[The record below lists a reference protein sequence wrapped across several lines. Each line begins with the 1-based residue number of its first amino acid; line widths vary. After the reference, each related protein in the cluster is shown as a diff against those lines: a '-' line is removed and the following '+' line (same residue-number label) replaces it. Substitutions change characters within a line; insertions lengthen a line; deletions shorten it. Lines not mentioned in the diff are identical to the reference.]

1 MLFRSVLIGFLAI
14 LVIHAD
20 LVGADPTPQTDLVGA
35 DPAPQAG
42 FVGPAPATS
51 QDNDTAD
58 TDPSADNNA
67 ADTDPSADNDVADTD
82 PSEDNDTADADPLAD
97 DGAADT
103 DPLADNES
111 VDADPLAD
119 NLIDDTQGYAAA
131 PLPPEYAINPN
142 GSVTLRICF
151 NWSCHIRQTITF
163 TSDDMDLLKRL
174 MAKCLGPS
182 LHNRLQRIR
191 IGIWQMELL
200 AQKYQPLLAND
211 RAINDFEENVDGRT
225 DCVDNTS
232 NTTTYLHILRDIGE
246 LTGWTISSPKVRNR
260 LDVTAVHWTAV
271 VTDTDNGQPWSI
283 DSWYRPNGHLPT
295 VMPLRSWINEEKG
308 WEPPF
313 DHVNFIPHTI
323 YELCTKQ

>member
-20 LVGADPTPQTDLVGA
+20 LVGADP
-35 DPAPQAG
+35 APQAG

-51 QDNDTAD
+51 PDNDTVD
-58 TDPSADNNA
+58 TDPSVDNDA
-67 ADTDPSADNDVADTD
+67 ADADPSADNDAVDAD
-82 PSEDNDTADADPLAD
+82 PSVDDDEADADPSAD
-97 DGAADT
+97 DDAADAA
-103 DPLADNES
+103 PL
-111 VDADPLAD
+111 PD
-119 NLIDDTQGYAAA
+119 NLIDDTHGYAAT

-151 NWSCHIRQTITF
+151 NWSCYIRQTITF
-163 TSDDMDLLKRL
+163 TSDDIDLLKRL

-246 LTGWTISSPKVRNR
+246 LTGWTVSSPRVRNR

-295 VMPLRSWINEEKG
+295 VMPLQSWINEKKG